1 MRPGRAAGAA
11 AELPPLLLPLLP
23 LLMLLPLLLPLLPLL
38 SLLPLLP
45 PGDFENFPKAG
56 ALAFAALLPWLSV
69 RKLLGSAAAG
79 RETPFFIAGAAVAA
93 AGASF
98 SSPAVAGAAAVV

>member
-11 AELPPLLLPLLP
+11 AEPPPLLPMLLLLPLLP
-23 LLMLLPLLLPLLPLL
+23 LLPLL
-38 SLLPLLP
+38 LLPLLP
-45 PGDFENFPKAG
+45 PGNFENFPKAG